1 MPITDS
7 EKRLLSSIPN
17 GKEDGEMEGI
27 GESKEGIIIHA
38 RVDNT
43 ITSRLNQKY
52 ETEIEIV
59 N

>member
-1 MPITDS
+1 MVDERVPITDS

-17 GKEDGEMEGI
+17 GKEDGE
-27 GESKEGIIIHA
+27 SKEGIIIHV

-43 ITSRLNQKY
+43 KTSRLNQKY
-52 ETEIEIV
+52 ETEIQIV